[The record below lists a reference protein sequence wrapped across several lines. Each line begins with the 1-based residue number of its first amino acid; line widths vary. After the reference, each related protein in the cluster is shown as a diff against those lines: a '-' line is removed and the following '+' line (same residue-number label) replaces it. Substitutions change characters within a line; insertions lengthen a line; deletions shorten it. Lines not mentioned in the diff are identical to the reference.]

1 MMSDSTEPT
10 PRDDKKISRIG
21 QSTRR
26 EPDRLAPPPGKSSRP
41 VPIKALH
48 MGSGDPLLLLHGF
61 MLSPHC
67 WEQTATRL
75 ATQCEVFAPA
85 FAGHWGGAPG
95 DGWSTDIYTLADRIE
110 DQLDEMGWRTCHI
123 AGNSLGG
130 WVGIELARRGRARTL
145 TLIAPAG
152 GWNAP
157 SLTQFRVGLKFLAIA
172 PVIGIGKH
180 VGEFVK
186 HNPLTHRLTKMLLVK
201 NPAAVSRAD
210 IVAVIEAALHCQ
222 ALLPLIMGTF
232 RAPALS
238 DLSDLPTPVR
248 LLLAEYDRIIPNRVY
263 ARRYLTELPDSADRI
278 LMNRVGHVP
287 MLEAPDRI
295 ATLIAE
301 HVYASRG
308 NLRAI

>member
-1 MMSDSTEPT
+1 MMSDSPKPS
-10 PRDDKKISRIG
+10 PRNGGKVSRIG
-21 QSTRR
+21 QSARS
-26 EPDRLAPPPGKSSRP
+26 EPPRPAPTESAARP
-41 VPIKALH
+41 EPIKALH
-48 MGSGDPLLLLHGF
+48 LGSGDPLLLLHGF

-67 WEQTATRL
+67 WERTADLL

-157 SLTQFRVGLKFLAIA
+157 SLTQFRIGLKFLSLVPIIE
-172 PVIGIGKH
+172 IGRH

-186 HNPLTHRLTKMLLVK
+186 HNPLTHRLTKLLLVK
-201 NPAAVSRAD
+201 NSAAVARAD
-210 IVAVIEAALHCQ
+210 TAAVIEAALHCQ
-222 ALLPLIMGTF
+222 AMLPLIMGTF
-232 RAPALS
+232 RAPAMA
-238 DLSDLPTPVR
+238 DLADLPTPVR
-248 LLLAEYDRIIPNRVY
+248 LLLAESDRVIPNRVY
-263 ARRYLTELPDSADRI
+263 ARRYLK
-278 LMNRVGHVP
+278 
-287 MLEAPDRI
+287 
-295 ATLIAE
+295 
-301 HVYASRG
+301 
-308 NLRAI
+308 